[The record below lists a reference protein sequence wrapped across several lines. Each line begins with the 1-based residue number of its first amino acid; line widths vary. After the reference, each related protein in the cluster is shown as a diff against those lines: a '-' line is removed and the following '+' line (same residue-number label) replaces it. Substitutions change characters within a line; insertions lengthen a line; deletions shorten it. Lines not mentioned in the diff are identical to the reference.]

1 MQIKNN
7 NINKLKPF
15 INNKMQELN
24 TRPASF
30 HINEADNFYI
40 ASNGIIAGLL
50 FKKSNIDKDINYT
63 FCNDMSNI
71 IKVWKECRKQNEY
84 YIIINRKDIL
94 DGIKQQWKQLKFSAK
109 SCKINLKKEDVLI
122 VLSKDKNNYTLK
134 YLLQTKYNIQELNDK
149 LYSDFY
155 TQEIDTDYKDNIE
168 YRFNLKYFET
178 VLNFFSNTHITA
190 KINGKYNPWIFE
202 QEDRESLICPL
213 I

>member
-24 TRPASF
+24 TRPALF

-50 FKKSNIDKDINYT
+50 FKKSNIDKDIDYT
-63 FCNDMSNI
+63 FCNDMDNI
-71 IKVWKECRKQNEY
+71 IKVWKEYRKQNEY

-109 SCKINLKKEDVLI
+109 SCRVNLHKDDVI
-122 VLSKDKNNYTLK
+122 IILSKDLDSYNLNYFMH
-134 YLLQTKYNIQELNDK
+134 TKYNIQAINDK
-149 LYSDFY
+149 LYSDTFM
-155 TQEIDTDYKDNIE
+155 QEIDTDYKDKIK
-168 YRFNLKYFET
+168 YKFNLRYFET
-178 VLNFFSNTHITA
+178 VLNFFRDIYIRA
-190 KINGKYNPWIFE
+190 KINYRTNPWIFE
-202 QEDRESLICPL
+202 SEDREALICPL